1 MLTGSLAI
9 TVMSVFSGAALYINV
24 SESPA
29 RLKLDPAAALRQWK
43 PAYARGYAMQ
53 FPLALLGTGLG
64 FAAFAQSG
72 NITWLIGAVFAL
84 ANWPFTATAIMPLN
98 RRLRELDP
106 GSGEARTLDLLRL
119 WARLHA
125 WRTCFGLLS
134 VLCFLAAAG

>member
-9 TVMSVFSGAALYINV
+9 AVMSVFSGAALYINV

-29 RLKLDPAAALRQWK
+29 RLGLEPGAALQQWK

-64 FAAFAQSG
+64 FASFAQSG

-106 GSGEARTLDLLRL
+106 GSGGRILEMLRL

-125 WRTCFGLLS
+125 WRTWFGFLS
-134 VLCFLAAAG
+134 VLCYLAAAG

>member
-9 TVMSVFSGAALYINV
+9 AVMSVFSGAALYITLA
-24 SESPA
+24 ESPA
-29 RLKLDPAAALRQWK
+29 RLGLEPGAALRQWK

-64 FAAFAQSG
+64 FAAYAQSG
-72 NITWLIGAVFAL
+72 NVVWLIGAVFAL

-98 RRLRELDP
+98 RRLRETTPETAGNRSQDM
-106 GSGEARTLDLLRL
+106 LRL

-125 WRTCFGLLS
+125 WRTCLGVLS
-134 VLCFLAAAG
+134 VLSYLLAAR

>member
-9 TVMSVFSGAALYINV
+9 AVMSVFSGAALYINV

-29 RLKLDPAAALRQWK
+29 RLQLEPGAALRQWR
-43 PAYARGYAMQ
+43 PAYSRGYAMQ

-98 RRLRELDP
+98 RRLREQDP
-106 GSGEARTLDLLRL
+106 GSGDARTMDLLRL
-119 WARLHA
+119 WARLHT
-125 WRTCFGLLS
+125 WRTCFGCFS
-134 VLCFLAAAG
+134 VLFYLLAAG

>member
-9 TVMSVFSGAALYINV
+9 AVMSVFSGAALYINV
-24 SESPA
+24 AKSPA
-29 RLKLDPAAALRQWK
+29 RLQLEPGAALRQWK
-43 PAYARGYAMQ
+43 PAYARGYVMQ

-72 NITWLIGAVFAL
+72 NITWLVGAVFAL

-98 RRLRELDP
+98 RRLCELDP
-106 GSGEARTLDLLRL
+106 GSGDARTMDLLRL

-125 WRTCFGLLS
+125 WRTCFGVLSALCYLL
-134 VLCFLAAAG
+134 VAG

>member
-9 TVMSVFSGAALYINV
+9 AVMSVFSGAALYINV

-29 RLKLDPAAALRQWK
+29 RLGLEPGAALRQWK

-64 FAAFAQSG
+64 FAAFGQSG
-72 NITWLIGAVFAL
+72 NIVWLIGAVFAL

-98 RRLRELDP
+98 RRLREMDP
-106 GSGEARTLDLLRL
+106 GGAGERTQELLRL
-119 WARLHA
+119 WGRLHA

-134 VLCFLAAAG
+134 VLCYLLAAA